1 LAVIIEI
8 LLTLAINYMK
18 ITSNLNKNVDFIS
31 IVINHYFEKV
41 NYIYLCY
48 YAMFIEL
55 LNYISYLIIKAIILC
70 AFLV

>member
-1 LAVIIEI
+1 M
-8 LLTLAINYMK
+8 LTLAINYMK